1 MKLIIEQKEQNI
13 KNELLKG
20 YFTDHQSPS
29 NINKKLSETK
39 GAVNEVRV
47 DSIKKVFNK
56 LQRIIDCVPKDDV
69 IKIEENEKIMDIAE
83 RILEFNNKIQ

>member
-1 MKLIIEQKEQNI
+1 M
-13 KNELLKG
+13 
-20 YFTDHQSPS
+20 Y
-29 NINKKLSETK
+29 KKLSETK
-39 GAVNEVRV
+39 GTVNEVRV

-56 LQRIIDCVPKDDV
+56 LQRIIDYVPKDDV